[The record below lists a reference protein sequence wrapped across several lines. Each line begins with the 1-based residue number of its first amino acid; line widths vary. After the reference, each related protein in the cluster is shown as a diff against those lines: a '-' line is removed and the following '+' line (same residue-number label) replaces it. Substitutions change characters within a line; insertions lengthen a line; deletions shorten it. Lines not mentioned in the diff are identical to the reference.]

1 MPEKP
6 EVMTVAKT
14 LEKELIGKTIIKAKV
29 YWDNMIEYPSKDKFL
44 KEIKNQKILDINTR
58 GKWIVLTLNDY
69 YLLFHLRMEGKF
81 FFRTDKDPKNK
92 HEHVFFYLSDGR
104 QLRFADV
111 RKFGK
116 VHLIEKDKIN
126 EVGPLKDLGVEYYD
140 ESFTKEYL
148 YSKLQRKSLPIKT
161 VLLDQS
167 IIAGIGNIYD
177 NEILFLSGINPYTK
191 AKDLSINDVSNIVS
205 NTKIVLDKAVKLGGS
220 TIRSYTSSEG
230 VHGLFQ
236 EELMVHMQKTC
247 KKCGKDITKEYIGG
261 RGTYYCKK
269 CQKMKKVK

>member
-29 YWDNMIEYPSKDKFL
+29 YWDNMIEYPKKDRFL

-58 GKWIVLTLNDY
+58 GKWIVLTLDDY

-116 VHLIEKDKIN
+116 VHLIEKEKIN

-140 ESFTKEYL
+140 ESFTKDYL
-148 YSKLQRKSLPIKT
+148 FSKFQKKSLPIKT

-191 AKDLSINDVSNIVS
+191 AKDLSMDDINRIVS

-236 EELMVHMQKTC
+236 EELTVHMQTKC
-247 KKCGKDITKEYIGG
+247 KKCGGDITKDYIGG
-261 RGTYYCKK
+261 RGTYYCKN
-269 CQKMKKVK
+269 CQK